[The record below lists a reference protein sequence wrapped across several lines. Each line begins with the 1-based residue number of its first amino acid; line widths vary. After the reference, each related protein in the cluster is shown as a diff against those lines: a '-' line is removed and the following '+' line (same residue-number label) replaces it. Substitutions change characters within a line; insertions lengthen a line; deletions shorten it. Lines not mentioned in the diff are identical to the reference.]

1 MSRVHN
7 QDELTMMVTAT
18 VIVATGNGVFNSK
31 HLLVQCSGKQLRK
44 ARDNVHE
51 HMNNSARME
60 WKIKT
65 VGQNG
70 GKALIEGM
78 KIRRFLFICTLSVD
92 DHFTK
97 LGVAGRTA
105 IKWTSRCKLRISLLI
120 GNLLGHSVS
129 DGDHKS

>member
-78 KIRRFLFICTLSVD
+78 KIRRFLFICTHLWMITLQNWESQAEQQ
-92 DHFTK
+92 
-97 LGVAGRTA
+97 LNGPLAA
-105 IKWTSRCKLRISLLI
+105 
-120 GNLLGHSVS
+120 N
-129 DGDHKS
+129 